1 MTSTIHIFDE
11 YPELTENLPESKRH
25 KKRMELE
32 RLIFSTLKTR
42 YGTALQKAWA
52 SWNPP
57 SNTQKKILILERR
70 IHENLEF
77 LLHNCAWAGQEGAW
91 GLCVVCSDVNETYV
105 RTLVGEKNV
114 QVLPLFKGN
123 PSPEQGKQEY
133 NELLQTSEF
142 YEYFDEE
149 FLWLVEMDCYFR
161 KQIPD
166 SVMTCD
172 YIAAPY
178 AWDPSGA
185 GGGLSFRRRS
195 IMMEICNLFPIPLPA
210 QDVYACHGIRAIG
223 GSMPPLLYSKD
234 ILAESI
240 LDGDPVGVHQWWT
253 FFSPKLEG
261 AEDIFQ
267 RFMTLELW

>member
-11 YPELTENLPESKRH
+11 YPELTETLSESKRH
-25 KKRMELE
+25 KKRMDLE
-32 RLIFSTLKTR
+32 RLIFSILKTR
-42 YGTALQKAWA
+42 YGSALQEIWKT
-52 SWNPP
+52 WNPP
-57 SNTQKKILILERR
+57 TGSSKKIILLERR

-77 LLHNCAWAGQEGAW
+77 LLHNCAWAGQEGGW

-105 RTLVGEKNV
+105 RTLVGEKNI

-149 FLWLVEMDCYFR
+149 FLCFVEMDCYFR

-166 SVMTCD
+166 SVLTCD

-178 AWDPSGA
+178 AWDPSAA

-195 IMMEICNLFPIPLPA
+195 TMLEICELFPIYLPA
-210 QDVYACHGIRAIG
+210 QDVYASNGIRAIG
-223 GSMPPLLYSKD
+223 RSMPPLLYSKE
-234 ILAESI
+234 IVAESI

-253 FFSPKLEG
+253 FFSPGIEN
-261 AEDIFQ
+261 ADDIFQ
-267 RFMTLELW
+267 RFMTIEIY